1 MRSSADQRVL
11 YAGGMSPLDL
21 LAPAIAEL
29 QLRIDLVGPSQLS
42 DPTPCEG
49 WNVVQLLE
57 HCVGGARMST
67 TLLGGGTREH
77 ASACFTGDIL
87 SDSPASDFATA
98 AAAEFA
104 AYGNA
109 SLEAM
114 VPHPAM
120 DMPVSQV
127 LSFRITDYVLH
138 AWDLA
143 RAIGADETLN
153 PELVA
158 AVWTGLQPMVPMIAH
173 IGVFGTGPSG
183 TLDESTA
190 LQLRLLDLTGRRP

>member
-1 MRSSADQRVL
+1 MA
-11 YAGGMSPLDL
+11 
-21 LAPAIAEL
+21 
-29 QLRIDLVGPSQLS
+29 
-42 DPTPCEG
+42 
-49 WNVVQLLE
+49 QLLE

-67 TLLGGGTREH
+67 TLLGSGTREQ
-77 ASACFTGDIL
+77 ASACFTGDVL
-87 SDSPASDFATA
+87 SDSPAADFASA
-98 AAAEFA
+98 AAAELA
-104 AYGNA
+104 AYGSA
-109 SLEAM
+109 SLETM

-120 DMPVSQV
+120 DMPVAQA

-138 AWDLA
+138 SWDLA

-183 TLDESTA
+183 TLDESAA